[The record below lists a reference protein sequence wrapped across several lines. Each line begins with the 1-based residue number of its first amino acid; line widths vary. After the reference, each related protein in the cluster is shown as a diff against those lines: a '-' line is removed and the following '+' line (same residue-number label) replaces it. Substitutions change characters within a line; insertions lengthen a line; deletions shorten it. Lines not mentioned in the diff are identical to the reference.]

1 MDRLGSVY
9 NAATGFVWQERI
21 EEWAKENHAS
31 LWDELSERGWKE
43 DEMGIKQILGID
55 RSVRA

>member
-1 MDRLGSVY
+1 LGSVY

-21 EEWAKENHAS
+21 EEWAKENHPSA
-31 LWDELSERGWKE
+31 WEELSKRGWKE

-55 RSVRA
+55 RAVRA